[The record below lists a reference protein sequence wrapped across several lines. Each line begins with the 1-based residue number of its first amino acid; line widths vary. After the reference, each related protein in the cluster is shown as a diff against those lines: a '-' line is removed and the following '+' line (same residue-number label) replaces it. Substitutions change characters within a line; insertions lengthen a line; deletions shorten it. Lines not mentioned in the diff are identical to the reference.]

1 MQVSRLATRYAKSLI
16 DIAIEQ
22 NQLEIIYN
30 DIKYL
35 QALCKN
41 KQYVNLLR
49 SPIISGDKKK
59 SITQAIAQNSI
70 TQLTV
75 SFINLLIVKNRE
87 GELPDIVEAFINQ
100 YNTIKQISI
109 VELTTAVE
117 ISDTVKNN
125 IVDKVKASQNM
136 PNIQLHTKVNA
147 NLIGGFVL
155 EFNNQLLD
163 ASIAK
168 ELSDIKKQFSKNIFI
183 RNIR

>member
-1 MQVSRLATRYAKSLI
+1 VLCASGSEILVLPVIFTIRLLKVTI
-16 DIAIEQ
+16 
-22 NQLEIIYN
+22 
-30 DIKYL
+30 
-35 QALCKN
+35 QAFWK
-41 KQYVNLLR
+41 
-49 SPIISGDKKK
+49 ISCGVDWFF
-59 SITQAIAQNSI
+59 A
-70 TQLTV
+70 
-75 SFINLLIVKNRE
+75 
-87 GELPDIVEAFINQ
+87 PAFIGETK
-100 YNTIKQISI
+100 NTRHIKQISI

-125 IVDKVKASQNM
+125 IEDKVKASQYM